1 MTNYTYFCQGNIRF
15 GFVTTLPSWSRHQRL
30 SLPYSGQR
38 FWFRECV
45 LCGTFETNGLVWNKL
60 AASKLLLWKRK
71 EMARCLE
78 KEMPRTMKI
87 YRPSMEVMH
96 QLKYIL
102 SKRGKKS
109 LQTLAKSASLKSS
122 LEWSILCN
130 LCFTLQRKSIY
141 CTKKYC
147 HFYKL
152 VDFCAK
158 SLMME
163 PDPAVEWNK
172 DKKTKQFNKF
182 SLHIF
187 ISVHELVIPRW

>member
-1 MTNYTYFCQGNIRF
+1 MFLPRKHKIWIRYNSSQLIATPTIVF
-15 GFVTTLPSWSRHQRL
+15 AVFRATFLIPWVCFV
-30 SLPYSGQR
+30 
-38 FWFRECV
+38 
-45 LCGTFETNGLVWNKL
+45 GTFETNGLVWNKL

-78 KEMPRTMKI
+78 KEMPRKMKI

-163 PDPAVEWNK
+163 PDAAVEWNK